1 MFEDKQLVV
10 TAIGTDK
17 TGIVSELTKVI
28 SQCNCNI
35 LDSRMALFGS
45 EFTFIMLLSG
55 DAQAISRVEHVLPI
69 TCQEIGLL
77 TMSKPTSRH
86 EDHTDR
92 QIWQLELCGP
102 DKHGMVSEVSTMLAS
117 KNIHIAALKTNCFSP
132 TAEQQAEFNLN
143 PEDSFT
149 IAIYDLRVVTEDA
162 DNELKQELITF
173 CEQLGLAAMITENQ
187 ILS

>member
-1 MFEDKQLVV
+1 MSENKQLVV

-28 SQCNCNI
+28 SHCNCNI
-35 LDSRMALFGS
+35 IDSRMALFGS

-77 TMSKPTSRH
+77 TMSKPTARH
-86 EDHTDR
+86 EESIDR

-102 DKHGMVSEVSTMLAS
+102 DKHGMVSDVSTMLAEN
-117 KNIHIAALKTNCFSP
+117 NIHIAALKTNCFSP
-132 TAEQQAEFNLN
+132 DEKQQAEFNLN
-143 PEDSFT
+143 AEDDFT
-149 IAIYDLRVVTEDA
+149 IAIYDLRLAAEVA
-162 DNELKQELITF
+162 NEALQQKLINF
-173 CEQLGLAAMITENQ
+173 CEQLGMAAMITENQ
-187 ILS
+187 VLS

>member
-1 MFEDKQLVV
+1 MFENRQLVV

-69 TCQEIGLL
+69 SCQEIGLL

-86 EDHTDR
+86 EAMLDR
-92 QIWQLELCGP
+92 HVWQLELCGP
-102 DKHGMVSEVSTMLAS
+102 DKHGMVSEVSTMLAD
-117 KNIHIAALKTNCFSP
+117 NDVHIAALKTNCFSP
-132 TAEQQAEFNLN
+132 DADQQQEFGLN
-143 PEDSFT
+143 ADDDFT
-149 IAIYDLRVVTEDA
+149 IAIYDLRLDENLATD
-162 DNELKQELITF
+162 DLKQRMVTF
-173 CEQLGLAAMITENQ
+173 CEELGMAAMITENQ